1 MKRIFCVLVLISVL
15 FSSACGKEER
25 KEEII
30 VFAASSL
37 TDTLYEI
44 AYEYEKENPDTKII
58 FNFDSSGTLKSQIEE
73 ETNEQIKKSYVLASG
88 ILNPTETKTYELRM
102 WVSED
107 STNEVMKKTFKSIVY
122 MEAKA
127 TENHL

>member
-1 MKRIFCVLVLISVL
+1 MQIPFMRFWEIRKDFMKRIFCVLVLISVL

-73 ETNEQIKKSYVLASG
+73 GAKCDVFISASEKMIK
-88 ILNPTETKTYELRM
+88 EL
-102 WVSED
+102 ED
-107 STNEVMKKTFKSIVY
+107 EGLL
-122 MEAKA
+122 
-127 TENHL
+127 H